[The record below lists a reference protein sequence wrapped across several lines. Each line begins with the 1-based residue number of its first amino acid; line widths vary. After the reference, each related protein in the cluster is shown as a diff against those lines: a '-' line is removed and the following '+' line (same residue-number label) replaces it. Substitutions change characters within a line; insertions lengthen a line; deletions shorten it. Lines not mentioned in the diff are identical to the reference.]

1 MTANRAALQAE
12 VNANLA
18 DNTTGA
24 ITPALLR
31 TTLND
36 ILTNVATLLDT
47 DTITGVKTLNPPIF
61 SGLSGL
67 LQGNGSSA
75 VTALTTAQAIATATP
90 GRIYLTATSVNLNNV
105 GDTTVPVVLPSGMTR
120 FKVAE
125 MHVSHASLSLTTVT
139 VGLYTAA
146 SAGGVAIVTPA
157 TTGITSTTTDTS
169 PNAASMTVINPNTT
183 SYNDANLYIH
193 VAIAQGAAATGDV
206 TIVLIPLP

>member
-36 ILTNVATLLDT
+36 ILTGVATLLDV
-47 DTITGVKTLNPPIF
+47 DTITGIKTLNPPIL

-75 VTALTTAQAIATATP
+75 VTALTTAQAIATSTP

-125 MHVSHASLSLTTVT
+125 MHVSHASLSLTTAT

-183 SYNDANLYIH
+183 SYNDASLYIH
-193 VAIAQGAAATGDV
+193 VAIAQGSAATGDV

>member
-31 TTLND
+31 TTLTD
-36 ILTNVATLLDT
+36 ILTGVATLLDT

-75 VTALTTAQAIATATP
+75 VTALTTAQAIATSTP
-90 GRIYLTATSVNLNNV
+90 GRIYLTATSVNLNSV
-105 GDTTVPVVLPSGMTR
+105 GDTTVPIVLPSGMTR

-146 SAGGVAIVTPA
+146 NAGGVAIVTPA

-169 PNAASMTVINPNTT
+169 PNAASMTVINLNTT
-183 SYNDANLYIH
+183 SYNDASLYIH